1 MRSVIDAASKNKRSG
16 GEKEPEPR
24 LMARNGATPIHYFS
38 SVHLENWRNFVR
50 AGLDLQKRVFLV
62 GPNASGKSNFLDVF
76 RFLHD
81 LVSVGGGFQEAV
93 ERRGGIS
100 SIRALAGR
108 YPSDVVIQVEISA
121 EDVRD
126 AIWRYELSFAQDKQR
141 RPVIRHE
148 AVYRSGAQ
156 VFAPRPDAD
165 DEKDPERLRQTYLEQ
180 TNANQ
185 AFRDVAQF
193 FASVE
198 YLHIVPQLIRDTE
211 RYVGRERDP
220 FGGDFLEQIV
230 ATPEKTR
237 RARLKR
243 IEEALRVA
251 VPQLSGIE
259 TDRDSRGRPHVRGKY
274 QHWRP
279 AGAWQTEDQFSD
291 GTLRL
296 MGLLWASLEGTGP
309 LLLEEP
315 ELSLHPAVVRFLPQM
330 FARLQRRTKRQIM
343 LSTHSPDLLADPG
356 IGSDEVF
363 LLTPSKEGTTI
374 APAAAFREVV
384 ALLDSGM
391 SMAEAVIP
399 KTEPQGTEQL
409 PLFADR

>member
-1 MRSVIDAASKNKRSG
+1 MG
-16 GEKEPEPR
+16 
-24 LMARNGATPIHYFS
+24 RNGTSQSLYFS

-50 AGLDLQKRVFLV
+50 VDLPLQKRVFLV

-93 ERRGGIS
+93 ERRNGIS

-108 YPSDVVIQVEISA
+108 YPSDVVIHVEISA
-121 EDVRD
+121 DGAAEPL
-126 AIWRYELSFAQDKQR
+126 WRYELSFAQDKQR
-141 RPVIRHE
+141 TPVIKHE
-148 AVYRSGAQ
+148 AAYRQGTQ
-156 VFAPRPDAD
+156 VFSPRPDD
-165 DEKDPERLRQTYLEQ
+165 DDRRDPERLKQTYLEQ

-185 AFRDVAQF
+185 PFREIAQLF
-193 FASVE
+193 TAIE
-198 YLHIVPQLIRDTE
+198 YLHIVPQLVRDTE
-211 RYVGRERDP
+211 RYVARERDP

-230 ATPEKTR
+230 STPKTTR
-237 RARLKR
+237 NARLRR

-259 TDRDSRGRPHVRGKY
+259 TDRDSKGRPHIRGKY

-279 AGAWQTEDQFSD
+279 TGAWQTEDQFSD

-296 MGLLWASLEGTGP
+296 MGLLWASLDGSGP

-330 FARLQRRTKRQIM
+330 FARLQRKTRRQIM
-343 LSTHSPDLLADPG
+343 LSTHSPDLLADAG
-356 IGSDEVF
+356 IGLDEVF
-363 LLTPSKEGTTI
+363 LLAPSKEGTKI
-374 APAAAFREVV
+374 SAAGAFRDVV
-384 ALLDSGM
+384 ALLDSGL
-391 SMAEAVIP
+391 SMAEAVLP
-399 KTEPQGTEQL
+399 KTEPMGTEQL

>member
-1 MRSVIDAASKNKRSG
+1 MG
-16 GEKEPEPR
+16 
-24 LMARNGATPIHYFS
+24 RNGAAQSLHFS

-50 AGLDLQKRVFLV
+50 VDLRLQKRVFLV

-93 ERRGGIS
+93 ERRNGIS

-108 YPSDVVIQVEISA
+108 YPSDIVIQVEISDDDSA
-121 EDVRD
+121 D
-126 AIWRYELSFAQDKQR
+126 ARWRYELSFAQDKQR
-141 RPVIRHE
+141 TPTIKHE
-148 AVYRSGAQ
+148 AVYREGTE
-156 VFAPRPDAD
+156 VIRPRPDD
-165 DEKDPERLRQTYLEQ
+165 DDLRDPERLKQTYLEQ

-185 AFRDVAQF
+185 SFREIAQIF
-193 FASVE
+193 SAIE
-198 YLHIVPQLIRDTE
+198 YLHIVPQLVRDTE
-211 RYVGRERDP
+211 RYVARERDP

-230 ATPEKTR
+230 STSKKTR
-237 RARLKR
+237 NARLRR

-251 VPQLSGIE
+251 VPQLSEIE
-259 TDRDSRGRPHVRGKY
+259 TDRDSKGRPHIRGKY

-279 AGAWQTEDQFSD
+279 TGAWQTEDQFSD

-296 MGLLWASLEGTGP
+296 MGLLWASLDGNGP

-330 FARLQRRTKRQIM
+330 FARLQRKTKRQIM
-343 LSTHSPDLLADPG
+343 LSTHSPDLLADAG
-356 IGSDEVF
+356 IGLDEVF
-363 LLTPSKEGTTI
+363 LLAPSKEGTKI
-374 APAAAFREVV
+374 SPAGAFRDVV
-384 ALLDSGM
+384 ALLDSGL
-391 SMAEAVIP
+391 SMAEAVLP

-409 PLFADR
+409 PLFAG